1 MVGTPFDVALVR
13 MQVLAGT
20 AHFDR
25 ISRFRLARILA
36 PRPFDFFGGR
46 RAIPLRT
53 NTPTYHPAT
62 QGDTMKPVAERRGYT
77 HVFNALSRISSE
89 EGSGALY
96 KGLAPNILR
105 CGGVLTQLISARLG
119 SARLGS
125 PRLCSGG
132 NRSQLLAARGLPNT
146 QLTTQHRL
154 GSQGYVDERRYDGVL
169 RPGEGDDA
177 DGYGR

>member
-36 PRPFDFFGGR
+36 PPSAFDSRGAGNI
-46 RAIPLRT
+46 ASHQHT

-89 EGSGALY
+89 EGFGALY

-105 CGGVLTQLISARLG
+105 CGGVLTHPG
-119 SARLGS
+119 SARLS
-125 PRLCSGG
+125 SGG
-132 NRSQLLAARGLPNT
+132 QPSHNCSLPTGCRTRN
-146 QLTTQHRL
+146 
-154 GSQGYVDERRYDGVL
+154 
-169 RPGEGDDA
+169 
-177 DGYGR
+177 